1 MMACCPE
8 VGRKRKGRRASSVGT
23 SARSGAARPSSAHCS
38 LKLKGK
44 EPQAWLTDVI
54 ERLLP
59 WRWKAEQLADAVE
72 A

>member
-1 MMACCPE
+1 MRGALGE
-8 VGRKRKGRRASSVGT
+8 GDRRER
-23 SARSGAARPSSAHCS
+23 RSYPLTHRRSTQRNP